1 MKNKKCFL
9 LSRQDCGDEF
19 IKTQVSGKLGK
30 EIKGPILRGMGSH
43 WHFVCPV
50 RVTSHLFFGNTVVAF
65 FFQSMAQ
72 QRKKQERRN

>member
-1 MKNKKCFL
+1 MKKKKCFL

-43 WHFVCPV
+43 WHFV

-65 FFQSMAQ
+65 FFSEYGMTEEET
-72 QRKKQERRN
+72 REKKPV